1 MKKYLLFVLLLF
13 ILMPEVQAQGRIPK
27 VPKVPRVNVPSV
39 KVPKVGR
46 IPYATIPPKTN
57 LTSGIT
63 PVPSLSSR
71 LGVDLR
77 KAAANRVLRSQWPNF
92 WLAATQLKDAGQLDS
107 AVHYALALSESTR
120 QTRDEEE
127 RLTHVSSRL
136 MACKIY
142 EEMNDS
148 LSAYLLAKDMLK
160 DSLTEQERRIVGSTY
175 AYNGYKYAVALTHP
189 DATGKVYY
197 AQARK
202 ICAEILPYAPK
213 WLKRYVESKI
223 PLYWYF
229 EANQCQ
235 QDQRFE
241 EALTAYSHACD
252 SFAILGRLPDAVR
265 CLSNSADIYKYLLQ
279 PEEAEPLY
287 AQALSLTRQHGLD
300 SLQMEVL
307 QNIWTF
313 GKTFGNMALIRSS
326 SASMDSLAEATGRM
340 GVKYN
345 YYIHKG
351 KEAQSNN
358 QFSAAEGWYKKAVA
372 LTDRSD
378 VFGPYGSHYVLYSDL
393 RDCYKSV
400 GRYDDA
406 IRYAQKALDEH
417 KRHISDGTPQYY
429 LAYDDL
435 AYLYAEKGDSTQCEL
450 YLDSLFIGLNLCQEP
465 RQQSQM
471 YLMRALYRRNLG
483 NLELALADFKTAD
496 SILATKYPQ
505 SEDSRVMLLPLMG
518 GTEHELGHNDE
529 AERLYRLY
537 AEQVKNLY
545 GENSLRY
552 VQALTYFANANG
564 FAGHLDSGC
573 QNYTEAIQ
581 GLRRII
587 KTQSPYMTADEREAF
602 WSSLSPLLANMTPYA
617 IKAERCQ
624 TPFTVSCY
632 DALVM
637 SKAFLLESECSL
649 ADVVRREGTDQ
660 DVADY
665 LRLSLMK
672 KQIQDWERNYALY
685 ADSLL
690 ELNRTADQLAAH
702 LAERCRSFAD
712 QTGFMDIDYAA
723 VKQALKKKE
732 VLIDFTDYVPKTQGR
747 QYAAY
752 IIRKMDDYPLLKHLF
767 AERQIDSLGIVRPDM
782 YYDQDYAPDVLN
794 ILWEPL
800 KKYVAEGSTVY
811 YVPSQLLF
819 EVALESLP
827 LPDGSLLG
835 DHYKFVRLSSARE
848 LVRTYAP
855 TLSADGA
862 SAVLYGGLQY
872 DLQAETMVAQAKQY
886 DVSNLLVMRG
896 ADVRGDSLYPLP
908 GTRVEVM
915 AIDSILRANRWQV
928 QCRMDKDGTEE
939 SFLSMHG
946 HSPRVL
952 QIATHGFY
960 YTPARAASVDYLK
973 GYTDALSLSGL
984 VLSGANTVWCGREV
998 PEGVQDGIL
1007 TGSEVAR
1014 LDLSGTDMVVLS
1026 ACQSAQGQATTEGLY
1041 GLQRAFKKA
1050 GVGTMVLTLWKV
1062 RDAVACEFMKTF
1074 YSQLASAACR
1084 WNKHKAFDR
1093 AKAIIRAQYPD
1104 PSCWAAF
1111 VMLD

>member
-1 MKKYLLFVLLLF
+1 
-13 ILMPEVQAQGRIPK
+13 
-27 VPKVPRVNVPSV
+27 
-39 KVPKVGR
+39 
-46 IPYATIPPKTN
+46 
-57 LTSGIT
+57 
-63 PVPSLSSR
+63 
-71 LGVDLR
+71 
-77 KAAANRVLRSQWPNF
+77 
-92 WLAATQLKDAGQLDS
+92 
-107 AVHYALALSESTR
+107 
-120 QTRDEEE
+120 
-127 RLTHVSSRL
+127 
-136 MACKIY
+136 
-142 EEMNDS
+142 
-148 LSAYLLAKDMLK
+148 
-160 DSLTEQERRIVGSTY
+160 
-175 AYNGYKYAVALTHP
+175 
-189 DATGKVYY
+189 
-197 AQARK
+197 
-202 ICAEILPYAPK
+202 
-213 WLKRYVESKI
+213 
-223 PLYWYF
+223 
-229 EANQCQ
+229 
-235 QDQRFE
+235 
-241 EALTAYSHACD
+241 
-252 SFAILGRLPDAVR
+252 
-265 CLSNSADIYKYLLQ
+265 
-279 PEEAEPLY
+279 
-287 AQALSLTRQHGLD
+287 
-300 SLQMEVL
+300 
-307 QNIWTF
+307 
-313 GKTFGNMALIRSS
+313 
-326 SASMDSLAEATGRM
+326 MD
-340 GVKYN
+340 
-345 YYIHKG
+345 
-351 KEAQSNN
+351 
-358 QFSAAEGWYKKAVA
+358 
-372 LTDRSD
+372 
-378 VFGPYGSHYVLYSDL
+378 
-393 RDCYKSV
+393 
-400 GRYDDA
+400 
-406 IRYAQKALDEH
+406 
-417 KRHISDGTPQYY
+417 
-429 LAYDDL
+429 
-435 AYLYAEKGDSTQCEL
+435 
-450 YLDSLFIGLNLCQEP
+450 LCQEP
-465 RQQSQM
+465 RLKSQM
-471 YLMRALYRRNLG
+471 YVMRALCRQNLG
-483 NLELALADFKTAD
+483 NYQLALADYKTAD
-496 SILATKYPQ
+496 SILAVKYPQ
-505 SEDSRVMLLPLMG
+505 SEDNRVRILPLRA
-518 GTEHELGHNDE
+518 GTEYKLGHIDE

-537 AEQVKNLY
+537 AEQIGLLY
-545 GENSLRY
+545 GEQSLTY
-552 VQALTYFANANG
+552 VHALTYLANVKG
-564 FAGHLDSGC
+564 FIGHLDSGC
-573 QNYTEAIQ
+573 QIYTEAML
-581 GLRRII
+581 GLRRIL
-587 KTQSPYMTADEREAF
+587 KTQSPYMTADEREAL
-602 WSSLSPLLANMTPYA
+602 WSPLSPLLANMTPYA
-617 IKAERCQ
+617 IKADRCQ

-632 DALVM
+632 DALIM

-702 LAERCRSFAD
+702 LAERCLSFAD

-732 VLIDFTDYVPKTQGR
+732 VLIDFTDYVSKTQGR

-752 IIRKMDDYPLLKHLF
+752 IIRKKDDYPLLKHLF
-767 AERQIDSLGIVRPDM
+767 AERQIDLLGIVRPDM

-835 DHYKFVRLSSARE
+835 DHYKFVRLSSTRE

-928 QCRMDKDGTEE
+928 QCRMDKNGTEE

-984 VLSGANTVWCGREV
+984 ILSGANTVWCGREV

-1026 ACQSAQGQATTEGLY
+1026 ACQSAQGQATSEGLY

-1074 YSQLASAACR
+1074 YNQLASAACR

-1104 PSCWAAF
+1104 PFCWAAF

>member
-1 MKKYLLFVLLLF
+1 M
-13 ILMPEVQAQGRIPK
+13 
-27 VPKVPRVNVPSV
+27 
-39 KVPKVGR
+39 
-46 IPYATIPPKTN
+46 
-57 LTSGIT
+57 
-63 PVPSLSSR
+63 
-71 LGVDLR
+71 
-77 KAAANRVLRSQWPNF
+77 
-92 WLAATQLKDAGQLDS
+92 
-107 AVHYALALSESTR
+107 
-120 QTRDEEE
+120 
-127 RLTHVSSRL
+127 
-136 MACKIY
+136 
-142 EEMNDS
+142 
-148 LSAYLLAKDMLK
+148 
-160 DSLTEQERRIVGSTY
+160 
-175 AYNGYKYAVALTHP
+175 
-189 DATGKVYY
+189 
-197 AQARK
+197 
-202 ICAEILPYAPK
+202 
-213 WLKRYVESKI
+213 
-223 PLYWYF
+223 
-229 EANQCQ
+229 
-235 QDQRFE
+235 
-241 EALTAYSHACD
+241 
-252 SFAILGRLPDAVR
+252 
-265 CLSNSADIYKYLLQ
+265 
-279 PEEAEPLY
+279 
-287 AQALSLTRQHGLD
+287 
-300 SLQMEVL
+300 
-307 QNIWTF
+307 
-313 GKTFGNMALIRSS
+313 
-326 SASMDSLAEATGRM
+326 
-340 GVKYN
+340 
-345 YYIHKG
+345 
-351 KEAQSNN
+351 
-358 QFSAAEGWYKKAVA
+358 
-372 LTDRSD
+372 
-378 VFGPYGSHYVLYSDL
+378 
-393 RDCYKSV
+393 
-400 GRYDDA
+400 YD
-406 IRYAQKALDEH
+406 
-417 KRHISDGTPQYY
+417 HI
-429 LAYDDL
+429 
-435 AYLYAEKGDSTQCEL
+435 AYLYAEKGDSARCTL
-450 YLDSLFIGLNLCQEP
+450 YLDSLFMGMDREMSLKNFSLMYVTRGIC
-465 RQQSQM
+465 RQT
-471 YLMRALYRRNLG
+471 LG
-483 NLELALADFKTAD
+483 HYASALADFKTAD
-496 SILATKYPQ
+496 SILAAKYPL
-505 SEDSRVMLLPLMG
+505 SEEYRVRLIPLMA
-518 GTEHELGHNDE
+518 GTENQLGHSDE
-529 AERLYRLY
+529 AERLYRINV
-537 AEQVKNLY
+537 EQIRELY
-545 GENSLRY
+545 GENSLNY
-552 VQALTYFANANG
+552 MEALIYLANANG

-573 QNYTEAIQ
+573 QNYTEAML
-581 GLRRII
+581 GLRRIL
-587 KTQSPYMTADEREAF
+587 KTQSPYMTADEREAL
-602 WSSLSPLLANMTPYA
+602 WSPLSPLLANMTPYA
-617 IKAERCQ
+617 IKADRCQ

-632 DALVM
+632 DALIM

-732 VLIDFTDYVPKTQGR
+732 VLIDFTDYVSKTQGR

-752 IIRKMDDYPLLKHLF
+752 IIRKKDDYPLLKHLF

-960 YTPARAASVDYLK
+960 YSPARAASVDYLK

-984 VLSGANTVWCGREV
+984 ILSGANTVWCGREV

-1026 ACQSAQGQATTEGLY
+1026 ACQSAQGQATSEGLY
-1041 GLQRAFKKA
+1041 GMQRAFKKA

-1104 PSCWAAF
+1104 PFCWAAF

>member
-1 MKKYLLFVLLLF
+1 MQRSLYVKSQLLTCYAYRRKKD
-13 ILMPEVQAQGRIPK
+13 
-27 VPKVPRVNVPSV
+27 
-39 KVPKVGR
+39 
-46 IPYATIPPKTN
+46 YA
-57 LTSGIT
+57 
-63 PVPSLSSR
+63 
-71 LGVDLR
+71 
-77 KAAANRVLRSQWPNF
+77 A
-92 WLAATQLKDAGQLDS
+92 
-107 AVHYALALSESTR
+107 
-120 QTRDEEE
+120 
-127 RLTHVSSRL
+127 
-136 MACKIY
+136 
-142 EEMNDS
+142 
-148 LSAYLLAKDMLK
+148 AYLLAKELLK
-160 DSLTEQERRIVGSTY
+160 SKLTEAERAEVNEAY
-175 AYNGYKYAVALTHP
+175 AYNGYFF
-189 DATGKVYY
+189 ATTFARQDSTGHADY
-197 AQARK
+197 AQARAL
-202 ICAEILPYAPK
+202 CEEVLPYAPAY
-213 WLKRYVESKI
+213 LKAYIEPKI
-223 PLYWYF
+223 PLHWYL
-229 EANQCQ
+229 EAAQNHR
-235 QDQRFE
+235 DQKYE
-241 EALTAYSHACD
+241 EALTAYGHAREG
-252 SFAILGRLPDAVR
+252 FAALGIY
-265 CLSNSADIYKYLLQ
+265 SNEVKTICNIAYIKTMFMCKD
-279 PEEAEPLY
+279 EARQLY
-287 AQALSLTRQHGLD
+287 AQALAQSRQHGLD
-300 SLQMEVL
+300 SMQMAVL
-307 QNIWTF
+307 IDTWKF
-313 GKTFGNMALIRSS
+313 GKNVGDLPLMRA
-326 SASMDSLAEATGRM
+326 SATSMDSLAEITVRPGI
-340 GVKYN
+340 KYN

-351 KEAQSNN
+351 NEAKSKNLVHI
-358 QFSAAEGWYKKAVA
+358 AEGWYRKAA
-372 LTDRSD
+372 DMTDIPG
-378 VFGPYGSHYVLYSDL
+378 VFGPHISHYVLYSNLAHYYDDL
-393 RDCYKSV
+393 
-400 GRYDDA
+400 GQYDDA
-406 IRYAQKALDEH
+406 IVYAHKAIEQH
-417 KRHISDGTPQYY
+417 KRHTPLGTPQYY
-429 LAYDDL
+429 NVFTHI
-435 AYLYAEKGDSTQCEL
+435 AYLYAEKGDSARCTL
-450 YLDSLFIGLNLCQEP
+450 YLDSLFMGVDREMDP
-465 RQQSQM
+465 RDFSKM
-471 YLMRALYRRNLG
+471 YVTRGICRQKLG
-483 NLELALADFKTAD
+483 HYASALADFKTAD
-496 SILATKYPQ
+496 SILAVKYPL
-505 SEDSRVMLLPLMG
+505 SEENRVRLLPLMAG
-518 GTEHELGHNDE
+518 MAHQLGHNDE
-529 AERLYRLY
+529 AERLYRINI
-537 AEQVKNLY
+537 EQIRELY
-545 GENSLRY
+545 GENSLIHME
-552 VQALTYFANANG
+552 ALICLANVNG

-573 QNYTEAIQ
+573 QIYTEAMQ
-581 GLRRII
+581 GLRQIL

-660 DVADY
+660 DVVDY
-665 LRLSLMK
+665 MRLSQMK
-672 KQIQDWERNYALY
+672 KQIKDWERDYSLY

-690 ELNRTADQLAAH
+690 ELNRAADQLAAH

-752 IIRKMDDYPLLKHLF
+752 IIRKTDDYPLLKHLF

-782 YYDQDYAPDVLN
+782 YYDQDYAPDVLK

-800 KKYVAEGSTVY
+800 KEYVAEGATVY

-984 VLSGANTVWCGREV
+984 VLSGANTVWCGREM

-1026 ACQSAQGQATTEGLY
+1026 ACQSAQGQATSEGLY